1 MKSEV
6 THHKSRRLVSPVINL
21 ASQPFRRE
29 RAANAAFL
37 GLCIALTGSLLALGV
52 LILHE
57 RAQAADLR
65 RMIDNQRADLTRLER
80 EQSGYTSVLGKPQNA
95 DVFAT
100 SVFLNEV
107 IARRGVS
114 WTRAFTDLEKV
125 MPYDVRL
132 VTVRLPQV
140 PSPEPGGANHV
151 QLDMIVGTDK
161 PEAVLELL
169 KKLQA
174 SPLFGSAELM
184 NSAPPTQND
193 PLYRYRITVAYV
205 QKL

>member
-1 MKSEV
+1 M
-6 THHKSRRLVSPVINL
+6 TSPAINL

-29 RAANAAFL
+29 RAANAAYF
-37 GLCIALTGSLLALGV
+37 GLCIALTCSLLALAV

-65 RMIDNQRADLTRLER
+65 RMIDQQQTTLHRLET
-80 EQSGYTSVLGKPQNA
+80 EQAQYTSVLGKPQNA
-95 DVFAT
+95 DVFST
-100 SVFLNEV
+100 SVFLNEL

-114 WTRAFTDLEKV
+114 WTRAFADIEKV
-125 MPYDVRL
+125 MPYNLRL

-140 PSPEPGGANHV
+140 PSQQAGDINHV
-151 QLDMIVGTDK
+151 QLDMVVGTDK
-161 PEAVLELL
+161 PEAVLDFL
-169 KKLQA
+169 KRLQA

-193 PLYRYRITVAYV
+193 PLYRYRITVAYA

>member
-1 MKSEV
+1 MTSLKS
-6 THHKSRRLVSPVINL
+6 SPSSVAALNL

-29 RAANAAFL
+29 RAANIAFL
-37 GLCIALTGSLLALGV
+37 ALCLGLTCSLLALAV

-65 RMIDNQRADLTRLER
+65 RTINHQQADLNRLER
-80 EQSGYTSVLGKPQNA
+80 EQSQYTTVLGKPENA

-100 SVFLNEV
+100 SVFLNEL
-107 IARRGVS
+107 IARRSVS
-114 WTRAFTDLEKV
+114 WTRAFADLEKI
-125 MPYDVRL
+125 MPYNVRL

-140 PSPEPGGANHV
+140 PGQDVGSENHI

-161 PEAVLELL
+161 PEAVRDLL
-169 KKLQA
+169 KRLQG

-193 PLYRYRITVAYV
+193 PLYRYRITVAYA

>member
-1 MKSEV
+1 MSLELPR
-6 THHKSRRLVSPVINL
+6 HSPRLASPVINL

-29 RAANAAFL
+29 RAANAAL
-37 GLCIALTGSLLALGV
+37 LMLCVALACSLLALTV

-57 RAQAADLR
+57 HAQAADLR
-65 RMIDNQRADLTRLER
+65 RLIDHQQADLSRLER
-80 EQSGYTSVLGKPQNA
+80 EQAQYTTVLGKPQNA

-100 SVFLNEV
+100 SVFLNEL

-114 WTRAFTDLEKV
+114 WVRAFADLEKI

-140 PSPEPGGANHV
+140 PAQEVGGANHV
-151 QLDMIVGTDK
+151 QLDMVVGTDK
-161 PEAVLELL
+161 PTAVLQLL
-169 KKLQA
+169 KRLQA
-174 SPLFGSAELM
+174 SPLFGAAELM

-193 PLYRYRITVAYV
+193 PLYRYRITVAYA

>member
-1 MKSEV
+1 MSLEL
-6 THHKSRRLVSPVINL
+6 SRNSPRLATTAINL

-29 RAANAAFL
+29 RAANAALL
-37 GLCIALTGSLLALGV
+37 GLCVALTCSLLALSV

-65 RMIDNQRADLTRLER
+65 RMIDHQQADLNGVER
-80 EQSGYTSVLGKPQNA
+80 DQAQYTSVLGKPQNA

-100 SVFLNEV
+100 SVFLNELIV
-107 IARRGVS
+107 RRGVS
-114 WTRAFTDLEKV
+114 WTRAFADLEKI
-125 MPYDVRL
+125 MPYDLRL

-140 PSPEPGGANHV
+140 PAQEVGGINHV
-151 QLDMIVGTDK
+151 QLDMVVGTDK
-161 PEAVLELL
+161 PAAVLELL
-169 KKLQA
+169 KRLQA

-184 NSAPPTQND
+184 TSVPPTQND
-193 PLYRYRITVAYV
+193 PLYRYRITVAYA

>member
-1 MKSEV
+1 MSSEPSPRKSL
-6 THHKSRRLVSPVINL
+6 RLSSPVINL

-37 GLCIALTGSLLALGV
+37 GLCIALTCSLAALAV

-65 RMIDNQRADLTRLER
+65 RMIDHQQADLNRLER
-80 EQSGYTSVLGKPQNA
+80 EQARYTSVLGNPLNA

-114 WTRAFTDLEKV
+114 WTRAFADLEKI
-125 MPYDVRL
+125 MPYDLRL

-140 PSPEPGGANHV
+140 PAAESGGVNHV
-151 QLDMIVGTDK
+151 QLDMVVGTDK

-169 KKLQA
+169 KRLQA
-174 SPLFGSAELM
+174 SPLFGPAALM
-184 NSAPPTQND
+184 NTAPPTQND
-193 PLYRYRITVAYV
+193 PLYRYRITVAYA

>member
-1 MKSEV
+1 MSLE
-6 THHKSRRLVSPVINL
+6 TFSRKPLRLSSPMINL

-37 GLCIALTGSLLALGV
+37 GLCIALTCSLVALGV

-65 RMIDNQRADLTRLER
+65 RMIDHQQADLNRLER
-80 EQSGYTSVLGKPQNA
+80 EQARYTSVLGKPQNA

-107 IARRGVS
+107 IARRSVS
-114 WTRAFTDLEKV
+114 WTRAFADLEKI
-125 MPYDVRL
+125 MPYNVRL

-140 PSPEPGGANHV
+140 PAPEEGGVNHV
-151 QLDMIVGTDK
+151 QLDMVVGTDK
-161 PEAVLELL
+161 PEAVLDLL
-169 KKLQA
+169 KRLQS
-174 SPLFGSAELM
+174 SPLFGSASLM

-193 PLYRYRITVAYV
+193 PLYRYRITVAYA